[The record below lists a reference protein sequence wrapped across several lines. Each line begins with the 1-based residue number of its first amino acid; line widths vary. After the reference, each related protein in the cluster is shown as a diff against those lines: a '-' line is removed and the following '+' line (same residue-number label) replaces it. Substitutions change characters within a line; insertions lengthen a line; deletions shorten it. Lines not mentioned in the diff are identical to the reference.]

1 MLLYYSK
8 KVSSHST
15 KRFYLNMQP
24 IHVWREQ
31 VHKHVS
37 KRIQVNLWNL
47 TGHDQGQ
54 PWFINLNYWFPPL
67 NESLNH
73 DFPFCSLYLIFYPN
87 LHFSE
92 IFGPV
97 SKIFLGFWVQGCS
110 PRCSGSVSHMV
121 NAPLEIH
128 PDQRPWPLMWTAKRK
143 MSQMNLTKYLFDIWM
158 CIYTHTFDKRKWLYI
173 YRYIFIELFPKCTCI
188 QRLVKK
194 MNWCSKPH
202 PIPFPAWRKSSSAAA

>member
-1 MLLYYSK
+1 MWKNMLLYYSK

-73 DFPFCSLYLIFYPN
+73 DFLSAACTWSFTQTSIFPRSSD
-87 LHFSE
+87 LSARSSWVFESRDVP
-92 IFGPV
+92 PV
-97 SKIFLGFWVQGCS
+97 VPVPCPTWSMRLLKS
-110 PRCSGSVSHMV
+110 
-121 NAPLEIH
+121 
-128 PDQRPWPLMWTAKRK
+128 T
-143 MSQMNLTKYLFDIWM
+143 LTKDLGRW
-158 CIYTHTFDKRKWLYI
+158 CERQKEKCPKWI
-173 YRYIFIELFPKCTCI
+173 
-188 QRLVKK
+188 
-194 MNWCSKPH
+194 
-202 PIPFPAWRKSSSAAA
+202 